1 MDTAAFHGF
10 SLLCTPRVLT
20 PRPATE
26 PLVDRALERIGAEP
40 ARVADVGTGSGAIAV
55 ALGLLAPRAEI
66 WATDTSAVAV
76 ELAAANAA
84 RFGLAGR
91 LHIVEGDLLGPVP
104 GELDLVVA
112 NLPYLPAREAR
123 EHPEL
128 EGEPLAALYAPGD
141 GLGPLRRLFEQAQSL
156 LRPDGAVIYQYRGE
170 VYEAEA
176 AELEERPALHQLGH
190 AEEHLELVG

>member
-1 MDTAAFHGF
+1 MDTVPFHGV
-10 SLLCTPRVLT
+10 SLLCAPGVLT

-26 PLVDRALERIGAEP
+26 VLVDRALERIGDEP

-55 ALGLLAPRAEI
+55 VLGLLAPRAEI

-84 RFGLAGR
+84 RFGLDSRVHVA
-91 LHIVEGDLLGPVP
+91 EGDLLAPVP
-104 GELDLVVA
+104 GELDLVLA

-141 GLGPLRRLFEQAQSL
+141 GLGPLRRLCAQAQARL
-156 LRPDGAVIYQYRGE
+156 GPGGAVIYQYRGE
-170 VYEAEA
+170 VYEARR
-176 AELEERPALHQLGH
+176 AELSLLQSPAWR
-190 AEEHLELVG
+190 AVAARN